1 VVIPTFNER
10 DNIELLVQKLEQAL
24 EDHSWEAVFVD
35 DDSPDGTAAAVR
47 AIARRDSRIRCIQR
61 VGRRGLS
68 SAVIEGMLSSSADYF
83 AVLDGDLQHD
93 ETLLPDMVGIL
104 QQDPNVDVVVGSRYV
119 RGGGF
124 GDWNSNRVAI
134 SRFATQL
141 SRRITKVDLTDPMSG
156 FFMIRRLA
164 LESVVHR
171 ISGRG
176 FKILLDIFASSPRP
190 LVYREL
196 PFEFRA
202 RVHGESKLDALVV
215 WEYFAL
221 ILDKT
226 VGHIVPVRFFMFGLV
241 GGFGVFVHF
250 MSLWLLNQGL
260 EFAFVWSQVGAT
272 IVAMTSNFYLN
283 NIFTYRDQQLKGW
296 HALRGLLSFYAVC
309 GFGVIAN
316 VGVASFVF
324 EQDYTWW
331 IAGGAGAVVGVVWN
345 FAVSSVFTWKRAQG

>member
-260 EFAFVWSQVGAT
+260 AIST
-272 IVAMTSNFYLN
+272 IYSRTE
-283 NIFTYRDQQLKGW
+283 I
-296 HALRGLLSFYAVC
+296 
-309 GFGVIAN
+309 
-316 VGVASFVF
+316 
-324 EQDYTWW
+324 
-331 IAGGAGAVVGVVWN
+331 
-345 FAVSSVFTWKRAQG
+345 SS

>member
-141 SRRITKVDLTDPMSG
+141 SRRITKVDLTDPPKVSPG
-156 FFMIRRLA
+156 I
-164 LESVVHR
+164 
-171 ISGRG
+171 GRPPDFG
-176 FKILLDIFASSPRP
+176 SWLQDSLGYIC
-190 LVYREL
+190 LVPSTTCL
-196 PFEFRA
+196 P
-202 RVHGESKLDALVV
+202 
-215 WEYFAL
+215 
-221 ILDKT
+221 
-226 VGHIVPVRFFMFGLV
+226 
-241 GGFGVFVHF
+241 
-250 MSLWLLNQGL
+250 
-260 EFAFVWSQVGAT
+260 
-272 IVAMTSNFYLN
+272 
-283 NIFTYRDQQLKGW
+283 
-296 HALRGLLSFYAVC
+296 
-309 GFGVIAN
+309 
-316 VGVASFVF
+316 
-324 EQDYTWW
+324 
-331 IAGGAGAVVGVVWN
+331 
-345 FAVSSVFTWKRAQG
+345 

>member
-1 VVIPTFNER
+1 
-10 DNIELLVQKLEQAL
+10 
-24 EDHSWEAVFVD
+24 
-35 DDSPDGTAAAVR
+35 
-47 AIARRDSRIRCIQR
+47 
-61 VGRRGLS
+61 
-68 SAVIEGMLSSSADYF
+68 
-83 AVLDGDLQHD
+83 
-93 ETLLPDMVGIL
+93 
-104 QQDPNVDVVVGSRYV
+104 
-119 RGGGF
+119 
-124 GDWNSNRVAI
+124 
-134 SRFATQL
+134 
-141 SRRITKVDLTDPMSG
+141 MSG